1 MPLIITIDSRIS
13 GWISVFKSQYESIQS
28 LIFSNLNSLENL
40 FKNESLSVIGV
51 DIPVILSKI
60 DTLRSRLICK
70 KIIYTRIKKNI
81 NKAFI
86 Q

>member
-13 GWISVFKSQYESIQS
+13 GWISVFKNQYESIQS